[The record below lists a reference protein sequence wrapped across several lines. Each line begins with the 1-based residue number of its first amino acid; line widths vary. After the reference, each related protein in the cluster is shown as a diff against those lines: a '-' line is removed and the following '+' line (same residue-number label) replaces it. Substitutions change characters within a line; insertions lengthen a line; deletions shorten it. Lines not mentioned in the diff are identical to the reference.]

1 MICRFCRATAVNWT
15 LREGMSTGSTH
26 FMLAGNFCD
35 HRRLPFE
42 EKLCK
47 QSSIVPTRIV
57 FSLRINPTA
66 WKKKPGLNQRRRA
79 NRFFLCWHD
88 KLVSKNLSYVLES
101 IFWVV
106 LYPIGSRTWGLKC
119 IRFFTVPFWW
129 KMLKWSKNHESPSK
143 GFLRGLVLL
152 PSYIKAILQL
162 GGHNTVRIKTN
173 CQLRKSR
180 QRSGKCPRVLL
191 LFFSRRQNFFSGIIL
206 SGEGQ
211 VLQEQ

>member
-1 MICRFCRATAVNWT
+1 MICRFCSATAVNWT

-35 HRRLPFE
+35 QRRLPFE

-66 WKKKPGLNQRRRA
+66 WKVGKKAGIESETGKSLLFCADTISLYQRTYRMCQHR
-79 NRFFLCWHD
+79 
-88 KLVSKNLSYVLES
+88 
-101 IFWVV
+101 IFWVL
-106 LYPIGSRTWGLKC
+106 LYPIGSRTLGLKC

-143 GFLRGLVLL
+143 EWRV
-152 PSYIKAILQL
+152 S
-162 GGHNTVRIKTN
+162 
-173 CQLRKSR
+173 SR
-180 QRSGKCPRVLL
+180 PCLTL
-191 LFFSRRQNFFSGIIL
+191 
-206 SGEGQ
+206 
-211 VLQEQ
+211 